1 MPKSRKRIP
10 AADLSGECVLNGH
23 TRIPLL
29 TLDLAKS
36 GERERRITRRTP
48 VNSSR
53 PSIVYSD
60 NDFDRRLFVLLE
72 LPWDVLVSL
81 GQSDERILHS
91 VD

>member
-1 MPKSRKRIP
+1 MYWTGIP
-10 AADLSGECVLNGH
+10 
-23 TRIPLL
+23 TIPLL

-60 NDFDRRLFVLLE
+60 NDFGLTLFVLLE

-81 GQSDERILHS
+81 GQSDEKILHS